1 MKMGEKRNKLYVLG
15 IGGAT
20 FARIDL
26 ANACGY
32 SVAGLYH
39 YNRDRT
45 SEVVHSF
52 PILGSFDDLL
62 SQDIRNKKF
71 LLTMG
76 DMNIRRELH
85 RRIISKGGV
94 VPTLIHPTAQV
105 SQFSTISPN
114 GVIIEAQS
122 IVQADCVIDDG
133 VFIASQSI
141 ICHQTVIEP
150 YVFIAPK
157 ALIGARLQVGSF
169 AFIGQGANIVSSK
182 VKYIGMH
189 SVVGA
194 GAVVVRPVEPHT
206 TVVGSPATLVNSH
219 QDS

>member
-1 MKMGEKRNKLYVLG
+1 MNETGKELYVLG

-32 SVAGLYH
+32 SVAGLFH
-39 YNRDRT
+39 YNCDRT
-45 SEVVHSF
+45 SEVVHGY
-52 PILGSFDDLL
+52 PILGSFEDLL
-62 SQDIRNKKF
+62 SQDIRSKKF

-76 DMNIRRELH
+76 DINIRSELH
-85 RRIISKGGV
+85 RRIISKGGI

-105 SQFSTISPN
+105 SQYSTISSN
-114 GVIIEAQS
+114 GVMIEAQS
-122 IVQADCVIDDG
+122 IIQADCVINDG

-169 AFIGQGANIVSSK
+169 AFIGQGANLISTK

-194 GAVVVRPVEPHT
+194 GAVVIKPVEAYT
-206 TVVGSPATLVNSH
+206 TVAGFPATLIELH
-219 QDS
+219 KDSKQ